1 MSLFDAPP
9 GTLMSPIAVHADTSL
24 GSVVIRRLYEASAG
38 AAVLTQAPRIG
49 ASARARLT
57 ERRRR
62 LDGITLRSG
71 PEISCSPKRLP
82 RWAPPLHRDV
92 PVCRI
97 TVGSQIILKAPP
109 HFRGLALCAARR
121 SASCNPF
128 TTVHI
133 LPAVC

>member
-9 GTLMSPIAVHADTSL
+9 GTLMSPIAVQADTSL

-71 PEISCSPKRLP
+71 PARGKGYPGGHRPCIGMFPYAGSP
-82 RWAPPLHRDV
+82 WDHR
-92 PVCRI
+92 
-97 TVGSQIILKAPP
+97 
-109 HFRGLALCAARR
+109 
-121 SASCNPF
+121 
-128 TTVHI
+128 
-133 LPAVC
+133 